1 MSRTNHPKADVDQL
15 DVARC
20 GGRWGMIQIKMTF
33 KITTIGLHKY
43 LSTTNDWMLQLVLRH
58 EARKKAQSIS
68 KQSNQFR
75 QEHDTQDETNQTAS
89 STI

>member
-1 MSRTNHPKADVDQL
+1 
-15 DVARC
+15 
-20 GGRWGMIQIKMTF
+20 
-33 KITTIGLHKY
+33 
-43 LSTTNDWMLQLVLRH
+43 MLQLVLQH

-89 STI
+89 STIQAKESNETLKMKELNN